1 MIGLIIFM
9 QEFLSLMSG
18 IQVMG
23 CKWKVITRFLTG
35 LEINRI
41 VFGNSRVHWTI
52 IHAAG
57 T

>member
-1 MIGLIIFM
+1 M

-23 CKWKVITRFLTG
+23 CKWKVITRFMTG